1 MCWMWLIQRYSKAN
15 FALADLALLPSN
27 LDENYL
33 VEFFKKICYISI
45 LNWEAGYVCVIGTAK
60 DEVSI

>member
-1 MCWMWLIQRYSKAN
+1 MWLIQHYLKAD
-15 FALADLALLPSN
+15 FAFTLSLLPSN

-45 LNWEAGYVCVIGTAK
+45 LNWEADYVRVMGTAK
-60 DEVSI
+60 NEVSI